1 MVEGGKSLST
11 IPQIALVGC
20 GYWGKNLCRNFY
32 GLGALTSV
40 MDATEN
46 GQATARSLPPMRSYQ
61 IILMTFSEMIKSGIA
76 LATPAETHAELA
88 IKAMRDG
95 KDVFVEKP
103 MALSINDAE
112 EMQKVAN
119 ETERVLMVGHLLEY
133 HPAILKLRKLIDSGE
148 LGKINYVYSNRL
160 NFGKVRTEENALWS
174 FAPHDVAVI
183 LRLMGQAP
191 LEVSACGGSYLT
203 QDVADITVSN
213 LRFSDNSRAHIF
225 VSWLHPYK
233 EQRLLVVGDKKMAI
247 FNDVNPFGEKLC
259 IYPQSVEF
267 DGTLP
272 VLKKEDA
279 EFIEHINTETL
290 REECAHFLECMK
302 SRNKPLTDAQS
313 GIEVLKVLHACQAS
327 IEQNGAPFSMS
338 DPSSS
343 KIHPSS
349 VVDHGAVIGDGTA
362 IWHFSHICSGAVIGK
377 NCSIGQNVLVAD
389 NAVLGNGVKIQNNVA
404 IWRSDGRG

>member
-1 MVEGGKSLST
+1 MVKGGKSLST

-46 GQATARSLPPMRSYQ
+46 GQATARSLAPNAIISDNFDDILGDDQ
-61 IILMTFSEMIKSGIA
+61 IQGIA
-76 LATPAETHAELA
+76 LATPAETHADLA
-88 IKAMRDG
+88 IQAMQSG

-119 ETERVLMVGHLLEY
+119 ETGRVLMVGHLLEY
-133 HPAILKLRKLIDSGE
+133 HPAVLKLRELINSGE
-148 LGKINYVYSNRL
+148 LGKINYIYSNRL
-160 NFGKVRTEENALWS
+160 NFGKVRTEENVLWS

-183 LRLMGQAP
+183 LRLWGQSP
-191 LEVSACGGSYLT
+191 IEVSASGGAYLT
-203 QDVADITVSN
+203 KGIADVTVSN
-213 LRFSDNSRAHIF
+213 LQFSDNSRAHIF

-233 EQRLLVVGDKKMAI
+233 EQRLVVVGDQKMAI
-247 FNDVNPFGEKLC
+247 FNDLNPFGEKLC
-259 IYPQSVEF
+259 IYPQSVGF

-272 VLKKEDA
+272 ILKKEDA
-279 EFIEHINTETL
+279 EFIEHINTEPL

-327 IEQNGAPFSMS
+327 IEQNGAPTS
-338 DPSSS
+338 
-343 KIHPSS
+343 
-349 VVDHGAVIGDGTA
+349 
-362 IWHFSHICSGAVIGK
+362 
-377 NCSIGQNVLVAD
+377 L
-389 NAVLGNGVKIQNNVA
+389 
-404 IWRSDGRG
+404 